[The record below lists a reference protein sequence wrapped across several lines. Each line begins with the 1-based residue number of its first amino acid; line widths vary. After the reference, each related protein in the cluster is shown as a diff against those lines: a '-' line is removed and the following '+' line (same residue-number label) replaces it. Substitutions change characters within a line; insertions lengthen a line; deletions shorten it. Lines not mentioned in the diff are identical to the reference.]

1 MIYGVIMAGG
11 KGERFWP
18 LSNEAHPKQLLAITS
33 DRNMLQ
39 VTLDRIDDLIPMDR
53 ILIVAG
59 SNIKDSILSNCQR
72 VEEPNM
78 LAEPFGR
85 NTCLAV
91 GCAAIHLQKRDP
103 EAIMVVLSADH
114 LIQPAAKL
122 IKAIKVG
129 TKVAAKEDKL
139 ITIGINPTRAE
150 TGYGYIELG
159 EELREIDEVHIYK
172 VSAFKEKPRPT
183 VAQQYYYGGR
193 HLWNS
198 GMFIWSVKTIMK
210 AFEEHMPEMYELL
223 TAYCERIGTPEE
235 EQARLELYN
244 EAEAVS
250 IDVAIME
257 QADNVL
263 TLRGDFVW
271 DDVGSWMSL
280 QRFKEQD
287 KGNNVVVGPAV
298 LLNSYESTIYN
309 DDHGLIAAL
318 GVSDL
323 VIAKAGDVV
332 MVAHKTQLDKIKDLL
347 SKLAENDETKKYL

>member
-18 LSNEAHPKQLLAITS
+18 LSNESHPKQLLAITS
-33 DRNMLQ
+33 DKNMLQ
-39 VTLDRIDDLIPMDR
+39 VTLDRIAELIPMDR
-53 ILIVAG
+53 TLIVAG
-59 SNIKDSILSNCQR
+59 NNIKKAIVENCER
-72 VEEPNM
+72 VEESHV
-78 LAEPFGR
+78 LTEPVGR

-91 GCAAIHLQKRDP
+91 GCAAIHLRRNDP
-103 EAIMVVLSADH
+103 EAVMVVLSADH
-114 LIQPAAKL
+114 LIKPAAKW
-122 IKAIKVG
+122 INTIKVG

-159 EELREIDEVHIYK
+159 DELRDIDEVKIYE

-183 VAQQYYYGGR
+183 VAQKYYYDGN

-198 GMFIWSVKTIMK
+198 GMFVWSVKSILK
-210 AFEEHMPEMYELL
+210 ALEQHMPEMYELL
-223 TAYCERIGTPEE
+223 TEYSGHIGTENEE
-235 EQARLELYN
+235 KAREKLYN

-250 IDVAIME
+250 IDVAVME
-257 QADNVL
+257 QADNVI

-287 KGNNVVVGPAV
+287 KENNVVVGSAITF
-298 LLNSYESTIYN
+298 NTFESTVYN
-309 DDHGLIAAL
+309 DDKGMIATL

-323 VIAKAGDVV
+323 VIIKSGDVV
-332 MVAHKTQLDKIKDLL
+332 LVAHKTQLDNLKDLL
-347 SKLAENDETKKYL
+347 AKVGENEDLKKYL